1 MASLMEVRDM
11 LALQGRMEAK
21 QLSARLL
28 TPQPLIDAMLERMEA
43 MGKVVR
49 ISETSEGCLSGSCKS
64 CLKGKRRA
72 DRSGGRCDERS
83 QAWSRNEVK
92 RVRQL

>member
-21 QLSARLL
+21 QLSARLQ

-49 ISETSEGCLSGSCKS
+49 ISGN
-64 CLKGKRRA
+64 
-72 DRSGGRCDERS
+72 ERGLPL
-83 QAWSRNEVK
+83 
-92 RVRQL
+92 RQL

>member
-21 QLSARLL
+21 QLSARLR

-49 ISETSEGCLSGSCKS
+49 INETSEGCLSGSCKS
-64 CLKGKRRA
+64 CPEGKAACQQEWWALR
-72 DRSGGRCDERS
+72 
-83 QAWSRNEVK
+83 
-92 RVRQL
+92 

>member
-21 QLSARLL
+21 QLSARLR

-49 ISETSEGCLSGSCKS
+49 ISEMSEGCLSGSCKS
-64 CLKGKRRA
+64 CLEGKAACQQEWWALR
-72 DRSGGRCDERS
+72 
-83 QAWSRNEVK
+83 
-92 RVRQL
+92 

>member
-11 LALQGRMEAK
+11 LVLQGRMEAK
-21 QLSARLL
+21 QLSARLQ

-64 CLKGKRRA
+64 CPEGKA
-72 DRSGGRCDERS
+72 AC
-83 QAWSRNEVK
+83 
-92 RVRQL
+92 RQEWWALR

>member
-21 QLSARLL
+21 QLSARLQ

-64 CLKGKRRA
+64 CPEGMSARKNVLPKKLQVNLTVA
-72 DRSGGRCDERS
+72 
-83 QAWSRNEVK
+83 
-92 RVRQL
+92 

>member
-1 MASLMEVRDM
+1 GPLGSMASLMEVRDM

-21 QLSARLL
+21 QLSARLQ

-64 CLKGKRRA
+64 CPEGKA
-72 DRSGGRCDERS
+72 AC
-83 QAWSRNEVK
+83 
-92 RVRQL
+92 RQEWWALRL

>member
-1 MASLMEVRDM
+1 VCSSDLGTVASLMEVRDM

-21 QLSARLL
+21 QLSARLQ

-64 CLKGKRRA
+64 CPEGKA
-72 DRSGGRCDERS
+72 AC
-83 QAWSRNEVK
+83 
-92 RVRQL
+92 RQEWWALR

>member
-21 QLSARLL
+21 QLSARLQ

-49 ISETSEGCLSGSCKS
+49 ISETSEGCLCGSCKS
-64 CLKGKRRA
+64 CPEGKAACRREWWA
-72 DRSGGRCDERS
+72 LR
-83 QAWSRNEVK
+83 
-92 RVRQL
+92 

>member
-1 MASLMEVRDM
+1 VASLMEVRDM

-21 QLSARLL
+21 QLSARLQ

-64 CLKGKRRA
+64 CPEGKA
-72 DRSGGRCDERS
+72 AC
-83 QAWSRNEVK
+83 
-92 RVRQL
+92 RQEWWVLR

>member
-21 QLSARLL
+21 QLSARLQ

-64 CLKGKRRA
+64 CPEGKACLR
-72 DRSGGRCDERS
+72 EW
-83 QAWSRNEVK
+83 WSLR
-92 RVRQL
+92 

>member
-21 QLSARLL
+21 QLSARLQ

-49 ISETSEGCLSGSCKS
+49 ISETSEGCPPAAVKVA
-64 CLKGKRRA
+64 LKGKRRA

>member
-11 LALQGRMEAK
+11 LAQQGRMEAK
-21 QLSARLL
+21 QLSARLR

-64 CLKGKRRA
+64 CPEGKAACQQEWWALR
-72 DRSGGRCDERS
+72 
-83 QAWSRNEVK
+83 
-92 RVRQL
+92 